1 MGRGRRKEGEKG
13 RKIYMHTRL
22 RVSQSPECARQEN
35 LPSTCSASPGT
46 GSDLHRGVL
55 SARLRLWSPE
65 QKHQLKNQD
74 IKTIGMRGVLERPGH
89 EEAAVRTS

>member
-1 MGRGRRKEGEKG
+1 
-13 RKIYMHTRL
+13 MHTRL

-35 LPSTCSASPGT
+35 LPSTCSASPAT
-46 GSDLHRGVL
+46 GSNLHRGVL